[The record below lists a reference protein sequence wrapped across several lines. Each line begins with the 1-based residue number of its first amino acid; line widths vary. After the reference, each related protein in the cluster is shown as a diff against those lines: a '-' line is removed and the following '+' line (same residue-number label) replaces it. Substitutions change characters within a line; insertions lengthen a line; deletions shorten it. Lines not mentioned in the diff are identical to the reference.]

1 MGGEIA
7 KTNNMCP
14 NAQDVALGTE
24 ISKLQALASE
34 LRTDHATFKAAA
46 DAVETLIEELYDDHA
61 TFKAAVDSLVTLANE
76 LKTDHNALLAKL
88 DADAGVTD
96 TNYAAS
102 HTIAA
107 ADASA
112 APATL
117 TAAKPASAPATITA
131 AAPSDWT

>member
-14 NAQDVALGTE
+14 NAQDVALGIE

-34 LRTDHATFKAAA
+34 LRTDHATFKAA
-46 DAVETLIEELYDDHA
+46 
-61 TFKAAVDSLVTLANE
+61 VDSLRTLANE

-96 TNYAAS
+96 ANYAAS

-112 APATL
+112 APAT
-117 TAAKPASAPATITA
+117 ITA

>member
-14 NAQDVALGTE
+14 NAQDVALGIE

-34 LRTDHATFKAAA
+34 LRTDHATFKAA
-46 DAVETLIEELYDDHA
+46 
-61 TFKAAVDSLVTLANE
+61 VDSLRTLANE
-76 LKTDHNALLAKL
+76 LKTDHNALLVKL

-102 HTIAA
+102 HTTTAA
-107 ADASA
+107 NASA
-112 APATL
+112 T
-117 TAAKPASAPATITA
+117 PATITA
-131 AAPSDWT
+131 AAPSNWT

>member
-76 LKTDHNALLAKL
+76 LKTDHNALLVKL
-88 DADAGVTD
+88 DADTGVND
-96 TNYAAS
+96 TNYGTL
-102 HTIAA
+102 HT
-107 ADASA
+107 
-112 APATL
+112 
-117 TAAKPASAPATITA
+117 TAANASVAPATITA
-131 AAPSDWT
+131 AAPSNWT